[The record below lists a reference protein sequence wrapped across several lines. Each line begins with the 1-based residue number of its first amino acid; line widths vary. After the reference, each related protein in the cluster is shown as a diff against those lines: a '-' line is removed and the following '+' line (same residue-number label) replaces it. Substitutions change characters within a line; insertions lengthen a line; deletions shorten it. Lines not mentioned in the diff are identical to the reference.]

1 MKLSPDFDVS
11 YVWIW
16 LWSPPGWPCYR
27 SLKEATRTEA
37 ASPSEEETP
46 HWEGDGGLTVERSLW
61 SSNIRSTLE
70 DTLIHLQENRDARED
85 FFWFL
90 LNHRPEFF
98 KDSNTDL
105 VLMVGGYRCHLDWD
119 QRYLSF
125 RSLMLTD
132 IPGYYER
139 MVSFSQRYSQPS
151 PLTLPT
157 HILVSEPAAAKHKYQ
172 WFSRPQPVG

>member
-1 MKLSPDFDVS
+1 MFLMCESDCGHHLDDPATDP
-11 YVWIW
+11 WRR
-16 LWSPPGWPCYR
+16 PPG
-27 SLKEATRTEA
+27 LKQLHHLRRRLPTGRVMV
-37 ASPSEEETP
+37 ASPWNVLCEAPTLEQ
-46 HWEGDGGLTVERSLW
+46 G
-61 SSNIRSTLE
+61 STLE

-98 KDSNTDL
+98 KDSNTEL

-119 QRYLSF
+119 QRYLSC